1 MDAVSNALA
10 PYRRLTVKI
19 GSATIVDGTTGRVR
33 TEWLG
38 ALAEDLAALHKAGV
52 SVVACP
58 EPSPWID
65 PDRVT
70 AAKQLEH
77 WARFG
82 MYFDRQSSTS
92 RRRIQR
98 AVAGETP
105 LGDLGD
111 EERVVANAA
120 INAAISTAANEVPF
134 ADRLAARGVTTVV
147 MDDEGRMVR
156 RHPDGSTTV
165 L

>member
-1 MDAVSNALA
+1 MDT
-10 PYRRLTVKI
+10 RTTRLP
-19 GSATIVDGTTGRVR
+19 VDLIEAAEAEGREEHR
-33 TEWLG
+33 
-38 ALAEDLAALHKAGV
+38 
-52 SVVACP
+52 S
-58 EPSPWID
+58 
-65 PDRVT
+65 

-82 MYFDRQSSTS
+82 MFFDRQTSSS

-98 AVAGETP
+98 AVAGEVS
-105 LGDLGD
+105 LGDLDDD
-111 EERVVANAA
+111 ERTVANAA
-120 INAAISTAANEVPF
+120 INAAISAAANEVSF

-147 MDDEGRMVR
+147 MDDEGQMVR